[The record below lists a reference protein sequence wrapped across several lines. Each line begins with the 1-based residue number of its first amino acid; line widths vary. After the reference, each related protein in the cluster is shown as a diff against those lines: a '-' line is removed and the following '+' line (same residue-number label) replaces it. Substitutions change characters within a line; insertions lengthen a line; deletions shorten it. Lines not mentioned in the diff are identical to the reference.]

1 MVADSR
7 QVIPDWSSA
16 KTCPGKVIFRAEKR
30 NPAYVEP
37 SATKGIISYTER
49 LMERIRN
56 FCIIAHVDHGKS
68 TLADR
73 MLQMTHT
80 IADRDMTAQ
89 VLDTMDLERE
99 KGVTIKASAV
109 RMIYNAKDGQDYE
122 FNLID
127 TPGHVDFNYEV
138 SRALYACEGAV
149 LVVDATQGI
158 EAQTLANLY
167 LALDANLVIIPVINK
182 IDLQSADVEG
192 VKRDLKILLGV
203 EDEEIIPISAK
214 TGFGVEEVLEAIVA
228 KIPAPIRSEDKP
240 LRALIFDSHYDAYK
254 GVIAYVRVFDGSLTA
269 NDKVVMMATGTKI
282 VPVEIGIFSPNLLP
296 IDKLSAGDV
305 GYIATGLKTVSECRV
320 GDTITNAAKPADA
333 PLPGYRKAKP
343 MVFAGVYPVEGEDF
357 PDLKEALEKL
367 QLNDASLTFEPE
379 SSEALNFGFRCGF
392 LGLFHMEI
400 IQERIERE
408 YDLDVVFT
416 APSVEYK
423 VDLTDGSTIMIDSPA
438 DLPDEGRIKEIYEP
452 WMSLQIFSPT
462 EYYGVI
468 MEMVRKRRGIY
479 INQEYPA
486 ANRVQL
492 NFEIPLSEIIVDF
505 FDLLKS
511 NTHGY
516 ASMDYQF
523 LEYRAGDLVKL
534 QILLNEEP
542 VDALTAIV
550 HSQDA
555 YHKGQ
560 ALVSKLKEIIPQ
572 QLFTIPIQAYAEGRV
587 ISRANVKALRK
598 DVLAKCYGG
607 DITRKKKLLEKQKR
621 GKKRMKMVGSVEI
634 PQEAF
639 MAILRLEN

>member
-1 MVADSR
+1 
-7 QVIPDWSSA
+7 
-16 KTCPGKVIFRAEKR
+16 
-30 NPAYVEP
+30 
-37 SATKGIISYTER
+37 
-49 LMERIRN
+49 MENIRN

-73 MLQMTHT
+73 MLQLTGT
-80 IADRDMTAQ
+80 ISARDMTEQ
-89 VLDTMDLERE
+89 VLDNMELERE

-109 RMIYNAKDGQDYE
+109 RMVYHARDGQDYE

-182 IDLQSADVEG
+182 IDLPSAQVDA
-192 VKRDLKILLGV
+192 VKKDLVNLLGV
-203 EDEEIIPISAK
+203 AEEEIIPISAK
-214 TGFGVEEVLEAIVA
+214 TGQNVDLVLEAIAQKVPQPSRN
-228 KIPAPIRSEDKP
+228 IDQP
-240 LRALIFDSHYDAYK
+240 LRALIFDSHYDPYK
-254 GVIAYVRVFDGSLTA
+254 GVIAYVRVFDGKLEP
-269 NDKVVMMATGTKI
+269 NDRIMMMANGIRTQPI
-282 VPVEIGIFSPNLLP
+282 EIGVFSPDLRP
-296 IDKLSAGDV
+296 IDKLEAGDV

-320 GDTITNAAKPADA
+320 GDTITNAIKPAA
-333 PLPGYRKAKP
+333 EALPGYRKAKP
-343 MVFAGVYPVEGEDF
+343 MVFAGVYPTEGEDY
-357 PDLKEALEKL
+357 PNLKDALEKL
-367 QLNDASLTFEPE
+367 QLNDASLSFEPE

-400 IQERIERE
+400 IQERLERE
-408 YDLDVVFT
+408 YNLDVVFT
-416 APSVEYK
+416 APSVEYQ
-423 VDLTDGSTIMIDSPA
+423 VLLTNGDVITIDSPA
-438 DLPDEGRIKEIYEP
+438 DLPDESRIVEIREP
-452 WMSLQIFSPT
+452 WLTLNIFTPS
-462 EYYGVI
+462 EYYGVV
-468 MEMVRKRRGIY
+468 MDLVKRKRGIY
-479 INQEYPA
+479 ISEEYPS

-511 NTHGY
+511 GTRGY

-534 QILLNEEP
+534 EILINGDK

-550 HSQDA
+550 HKNDA

-560 ALVSKLKEIIPQ
+560 ALVSKLKELIPQ
-572 QLFTIPIQAYAEGRV
+572 QLFTIPIQAYSQGKV

-607 DITRKKKLLEKQKR
+607 DITRKKKLLEKQKK

-639 MAILRLEN
+639 MAMLRLED